1 MVKIVNEV
9 ININH
14 IIDTSNLNIRTD
26 LAIEEVKEDEVTTAL
41 NNGLKITNV
50 EIDDTNKDLYSKKK
64 GSYITIEF
72 DDVTDFNN
80 GKNVEKV
87 LIDEIKKLFNKMNIK
102 DDDKCLVIGLGNEKS
117 TPDSLGPLSINNII
131 VTNHF
136 FSLGINVEEGFR
148 STAAFNPG
156 VMGQT
161 GLETSD
167 IINAIVKEEKPDFLI
182 VIDAL
187 KASSI
192 DRLNKTIQ
200 ITNAGINPG
209 SGIGNNRKEIS
220 MDTLNIPVIAIG
232 VPTVVDSIT
241 IVSDTFNYITNHFS
255 YMKENIDNPSEKLK
269 IIRTNINKD
278 NINENDKKELFGL
291 IGNLN
296 DDEIKS
302 LIFEVLNPIGYNM
315 IVTPKEIDF
324 VIEKLSNII
333 SSAVNNS
340 LHKNVTNL

>member
-1 MVKIVNEV
+1 MAH
-9 ININH
+9 NIEGS
-14 IIDTSNLNIRTD
+14 TLNIRTD
-26 LAIEEVKEDEVTTAL
+26 LAIEEVNEEDVQSTIDD
-41 NNGLKITNV
+41 GIKITNV
-50 EIDDTNKDLYSKKK
+50 EINDDNKDLYSKKK

-80 GKNVEKV
+80 GKKVEDV
-87 LIDEIKKLFNKMNIK
+87 LVDEIKKMLSKMNIK
-102 DDDKCLVIGLGNEKS
+102 DDDKCLIVGLGNDKS
-117 TPDSLGPLSINNII
+117 TPDSLGPLSINKII

-167 IINAIVKEEKPDFLI
+167 VIRAIVNEEKPNFLI

-209 SGIGNNRKEIS
+209 SGIGNNRKELS

-255 YMKENIDNPSEKLK
+255 YMKKNIDNPKEKLK

-278 NINENDKKELFGL
+278 NVNDNDKKELFGL

-296 DDEIKS
+296 DNEIKS
-302 LIFEVLNPIGYNM
+302 LIAEVLNPIGYNM

-324 VIEKLSNII
+324 IIEKLSVII
-333 SSAVNNS
+333 SGSINSA